1 MTNKDMKYLRLLF
14 IFVLCAVI
22 MYWSLNG
29 FSIATGLIHDL
40 LIGVSF
46 FILLVANCFAGI
58 LAFNKKHKEVANR
71 ITLFSMGTFIMLC
84 LTLIIFPTIIFEV
97 I

>member
-46 FILLVANCFAGI
+46 FYFTCSELFCRNTCF
-58 LAFNKKHKEVANR
+58 
-71 ITLFSMGTFIMLC
+71 
-84 LTLIIFPTIIFEV
+84 
-97 I
+97 